1 MPHNKGEVIMC
12 FEDLT
17 NKLVDQFAFIWN
29 GLSQANKVAWKST
42 FDDFIQTV
50 DAIKTEA
57 RKSSGGRN
65 PNMMYFEGL
74 SWAKKDISERPK
86 RITISISRG
95 ETPIISFDV
104 DRSMN
109 WVLYNGMMV
118 YRIAKQ
124 GSRKEDPIHFCDH
137 LRQCLKKLAEKEEQN
152 PGWFAA
158 NVYPVAYDEDA
169 VGVDVETETQT
180 ETETTHVYTDTPI
193 PPKTA
198 SKQKKEK
205 AAKPSAPASA
215 TMTAEPSGKG
225 RRMVFV
231 EE

>member
-1 MPHNKGEVIMC
+1 MC
-12 FEDLT
+12 IEDLT
-17 NKLVDQFAFIWN
+17 KKLVDQFAFVWN
-29 GLSQANKVAWKST
+29 GLPQANKVAWKST
-42 FDDFIQTV
+42 FDEFMQTI
-50 DAIKTEA
+50 DAVKAESV
-57 RKSSGGRN
+57 RKASSGKN

-86 RITISISRG
+86 RIAISITRG

-137 LRQCLKKLAEKEEQN
+137 LRQCLKKLAEKEEKE

-158 NVYPVAYDEDA
+158 NVYPVAYDDDA
-169 VGVDVETETQT
+169 VEVEVEAETQT
-180 ETETTHVYTDTPI
+180 ETETAPAYTDTPI
-193 PPKTA
+193 PPKPA
-198 SKQKKEK
+198 AKPKKEK
-205 AAKPSAPASA
+205 TAKPSAPEAA
-215 TMTAEPSGKG
+215 PMTAKPAGKG
-225 RRMVFV
+225 RRMAFV

>member
-1 MPHNKGEVIMC
+1 MC
-12 FEDLT
+12 IEDLT
-17 NKLVDQFAFIWN
+17 KKLVDQFAFVWN
-29 GLSQANKVAWKST
+29 GLPQANKAAWKST
-42 FDDFIQTV
+42 FDEFMQTI
-50 DAIKTEA
+50 DAVKAESV
-57 RKSSGGRN
+57 RKASAGKN

-86 RITISISRG
+86 RITISITRG

-137 LRQCLKKLAEKEEQN
+137 LRQCLKKLAEKEEKD

-158 NVYPVAYDEDA
+158 NVYPVAYDDDA
-169 VGVDVETETQT
+169 VEVEVETETQA
-180 ETETTHVYTDTPI
+180 ETETAPVYTDTPI
-193 PPKTA
+193 PPKPA
-198 SKQKKEK
+198 AKPKKEK
-205 AAKPSAPASA
+205 TAKPSAPA
-215 TMTAEPSGKG
+215 TAPAKPSGKG
-225 RRMVFV
+225 RRMAFV

>member
-1 MPHNKGEVIMC
+1 MC
-12 FEDLT
+12 IEELT
-17 NKLVDQFAFIWN
+17 KKLVDQFAFVWN
-29 GLSQANKVAWKST
+29 GLPQANKVAWKST
-42 FDDFIQTV
+42 FDEFMQTI
-50 DAIKTEA
+50 DAVKAESV
-57 RKSSGGRN
+57 RKASAGKN

-86 RITISISRG
+86 RITISITRG

-137 LRQCLKKLAEKEEQN
+137 LRQCLKKLAEKEEQA

-158 NVYPVAYDEDA
+158 NVYPVSYDDDEIDDDEIEVEVEAETKTKADA
-169 VGVDVETETQT
+169 EP
-180 ETETTHVYTDTPI
+180 VYTDTPI
-193 PPKTA
+193 PPKP
-198 SKQKKEK
+198 SPKPKKEK
-205 AAKPSAPASA
+205 AAKPSAPA
-215 TMTAEPSGKG
+215 TTPMTAEPSGKG
-225 RRMVFV
+225 RRMAFV

>member
-1 MPHNKGEVIMC
+1 MC
-12 FEDLT
+12 IEDLT
-17 NKLVDQFAFIWN
+17 KKLVDQFAFVWN
-29 GLSQANKVAWKST
+29 GLSQANKVAWRST
-42 FDDFIQTV
+42 FDEFMQTI
-50 DAIKTEA
+50 DAVKAESV
-57 RKSSGGRN
+57 RKASAGKN

-86 RITISISRG
+86 RITISITRG

-137 LRQCLKKLAEKEEQN
+137 LRQCIKKLAEKEEKE

-169 VGVDVETETQT
+169 VEVDVEAEAQA
-180 ETETTHVYTDTPI
+180 ETETAPVYTDTPI
-193 PPKTA
+193 TPKPA
-198 SKQKKEK
+198 PKPKKEK
-205 AAKPSAPASA
+205 TAKPSAQEAA
-215 TMTAEPSGKG
+215 TMTAKPAGKG
-225 RRMVFV
+225 RRMAFI